1 MLEFSDLQVGA
12 IVFTW
17 LLNVM
22 LGAFWYSPIAFEKHW
37 SRLSGVNMMKMPKDA
52 ANRAIAS
59 VAVSALIQ
67 TICLAV
73 LLRTIGADTSK
84 NAFSVGLLVWAGFIA
99 ATTLGNTLYL
109 RFSWKFWAINAGFF
123 LVATPLSAVVLAALR

>member
-1 MLEFSDLQVGA
+1 MLEFSDLHIGA
-12 IVFTW
+12 IVLTW
-17 LLNVM
+17 LVNVM
-22 LGAFWYSPIAFEKHW
+22 LGAFWYSPVAFEKQW

-52 ANRAIAS
+52 ANKAIAS
-59 VAVSALIQ
+59 VAASALVQ

-73 LLRTIGADTSK
+73 LLKSMRVETTQ
-84 NAFSVGLLVWAGFIA
+84 NAFSVGLLVWLGFIA

-123 LVATPLSAVVLAALR
+123 LLVTPLSAVILTALR